1 MCVFELL
8 KRFCECKIEFGILGG
23 FENWMCAKLSSNFD
37 IAPRKFCLHCQ
48 VIYAKILTQHLYWV
62 DSKLDR
68 HFKIFDSNKMT
79 NDPVAS

>member
-48 VIYAKILTQHLYWV
+48 VIYAKILGICV
-62 DSKLDR
+62 FVCV
-68 HFKIFDSNKMT
+68 FKKYLVLLALPGDIC
-79 NDPVAS
+79 